1 MTKRARKGGD
11 FRHSLSQRDSVSL
24 LRDYREIVNT
34 MGNLP
39 PQIVAELYG
48 ANIEPAR
55 WPHAL
60 LALGEWAK
68 ADAVG
73 VVFHDFKAGEGYFE
87 RAIGIPTDALTSY
100 RRAQS
105 RSNMWLGDE
114 NAFPKDRTIVRG
126 SELVEEANVKSSS
139 FYLDWLR
146 QTGLFH
152 HLFVVVERQNGAM
165 LLLVLARREGKPDF
179 EDDIVKEMETLPPA
193 LEHGLRAGRRVSQ
206 IRALERAALRAI
218 DVMPIGVMMINQE
231 GAVIE
236 ANPSARAVIDAGEGL
251 IMAQGSLAVDLGG
264 RLLKFSELIARPE
277 THGVAVAAGELTL
290 LPVPRQQGQRPLTL
304 MLMPLEQTS
313 EPDVSGPA
321 ALLFIGDPERS
332 VRFDQT
338 RIARLYGLSRAESR
352 VAALLASGYRLEQV
366 AEALDIAYETV
377 RKHLKQIFGKTGTY
391 RQAELVR
398 MLVTGPAGLSL

>member
-1 MTKRARKGGD
+1 
-11 FRHSLSQRDSVSL
+11 
-24 LRDYREIVNT
+24 

-39 PQIVAELYG
+39 PQIIAELYG
-48 ANIEPAR
+48 ANVEPAR

-73 VVFHDFKAGEGYFE
+73 LAYHNFHTGEGTFA
-87 RAIGIPTDALTSY
+87 RAIGIPSDLLASY
-100 RRAQS
+100 RRIHS
-105 RSNMWLGDE
+105 RSNVWLADE
-114 NAFPKDRTIVRG
+114 NWFPKERTVVRG
-126 SELVEEANVKSSS
+126 SDIVGERDVKSSV

-146 QTGLFH
+146 PTGLFN
-152 HLFVVVERQNGAM
+152 HLFAVVERQNGNL

-179 EDDIVKEMETLPPA
+179 EDEVVKEIETLSPA
-193 LEHGLRAGRRVSQ
+193 FEQGLRAGRRVAQ

-218 DVMPIGVMMINQE
+218 DVMPIGVMMIDEE

-236 ANPSARAVIDAGEGL
+236 ANPSARAVVDAGEGL
-251 IMAQGSLAVDLGG
+251 ILANGGLAVDLGG
-264 RLLKFSELIARPE
+264 RLLRFRELIARPE
-277 THGVAVAAGELTL
+277 AQGTAVGAGEVTL
-290 LPVPRQQGQRPLTL
+290 LPVPRQPGQRPLTL
-304 MLMPLEQTS
+304 LLMPLEQTS
-313 EPDVSGPA
+313 ESDARGPA

-366 AEALDIAYETV
+366 AESLDIAYETV

-398 MLVTGPAGLSL
+398 MLVTGPAGLSI